1 MKKEMQMSAECDE
14 CFLSENV
21 ERLEDE
27 VHSLEKEKS
36 DLFDSIKEILDV
48 NINPSFR
55 TFSAEE
61 KIQRMNQIA
70 RSALRRK
77 W

>member
-1 MKKEMQMSAECDE
+1 
-14 CFLSENV
+14 
-21 ERLEDE
+21 
-27 VHSLEKEKS
+27 
-36 DLFDSIKEILDV
+36 V